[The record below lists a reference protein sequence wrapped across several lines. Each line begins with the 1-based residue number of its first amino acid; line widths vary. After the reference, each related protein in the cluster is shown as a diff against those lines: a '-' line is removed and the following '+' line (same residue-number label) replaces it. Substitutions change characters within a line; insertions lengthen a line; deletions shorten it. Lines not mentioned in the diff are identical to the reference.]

1 MGEKNNMQEETKI
14 EYDIDTM
21 TGAAKKIILVGRE
34 YEVLPVKIEDMKY
47 FIGSNEN
54 EHLFIPDKKTIDS
67 GESQWY
73 MFGLNLE
80 EPRKTILIKMINKYV
95 FYKEKPMTEEL
106 LNKHNWSFKE
116 IGTFLYY
123 WTQIVSE

>member
-1 MGEKNNMQEETKI
+1 MNKKI
-14 EYDIDTM
+14 YDIDTM
-21 TGAAKKIILVGRE
+21 TGAAKKLTLVGRE
-34 YEVLPVKIEDMKY
+34 YEILPVKIEDMHY
-47 FIGSNEN
+47 FIGGNED
-54 EHLFIPDKKTIDS
+54 EALIIPDKKSIDN

-73 MFGLNLE
+73 MFGLNLQ
-80 EPRKTILIKMINKYV
+80 EPRKSILMKIINKYV

-106 LNKHNWSFKE
+106 LNEHNWSFKE